1 MSLGSII
8 VHVALAVVAIE
19 AKLFFKGKCVHSY
32 LDDFCPTHFVMLLD
46 VTIAINVPH
55 RAKKLI

>member
-8 VHVALAVVAIE
+8 VHVVAIE

-32 LDDFCPTHFVMLLD
+32 LDDFCHTHFVMPLD
-46 VTIAINVPH
+46 VIIAINVSH
-55 RAKKLI
+55 